1 MSKTMKK
8 KIMELRAEPVK
19 SLIEQ
24 RAAYVADYQGII
36 AGAKAEEN
44 RAVTDEESTRLGELD
59 KLITDIDRTIEAE
72 KRAAALIKQ
81 PESTEQT
88 DGAEQT
94 ESDETEVRSFVGYIK
109 KECGIAAPEL
119 RSGEQNI
126 TMSNNGAVIPTS
138 IANRIIN
145 TVKEMCPILA
155 GATMFAV
162 KGTLKV
168 PVWGNA
174 NTSHNITVGY
184 QDEFTDIT
192 ADAGAFSS
200 VDLTG
205 FLAGALT
212 LIGKSVIN
220 NSEINVLDFIV
231 SEMSKQIAL
240 FIEKE
245 LLVGTNNKA
254 TGALSTTTTLNAGST
269 SVISADNLIELQS
282 KVATPYQNGA
292 CWTMAPATFTA
303 IKKLKDASG
312 QYLLQN
318 SANIVNGFPYTILG
332 KPVYLSDNMPA
343 VASAAKA
350 VLYGNYAGLGVN
362 MRQNIEM
369 QVLNEKYATQHAVGL
384 VAWFEFDAKI
394 LDNQQL
400 ATLVMSV

>member
-8 KIMELRAEPVK
+8 RMAEYRAEPVK
-19 SLIEQ
+19 SLVEQ
-24 RAAYVADYQGII
+24 RAALYADYQAII
-36 AGAKAEEN
+36 EGAKAET
-44 RAVTDEESTRLGELD
+44 RAISDEEAANLVALD

-72 KRAAALIKQ
+72 KRAAALIEQ
-81 PESTEQT
+81 PEATKLP
-88 DGAEQT
+88 
-94 ESDETEVRSFVGYIK
+94 ESVGDEAEVRAFVGYIK
-109 KECGIAAPEL
+109 QESGIAAPEL

-174 NTSHNITVGY
+174 NTTHNITVGY

-205 FLAGALT
+205 YLAGALT

-231 SEMSKQIAL
+231 NEMSRQIAL

-254 TGALSTTTTLNAGST
+254 TGALSTTNTLNAGST
-269 SVISADNLIELQS
+269 SAISADNLIELQA
-282 KVATPYQNGA
+282 KLATPFQDGA
-292 CWTMAPATFTA
+292 CWTMAPATFTS

-312 QYLLQN
+312 QYLLQTAPN
-318 SANIVNGFPYTILG
+318 MVNGYPYMLLG
-332 KPVYLSDNMPA
+332 KPVYLSDNMPSI
-343 VASAAKA
+343 ASAAKA

>member
-8 KIMELRAEPVK
+8 RMAEYRAEPVK
-19 SLIEQ
+19 SLVEQ
-24 RAAYVADYQGII
+24 RAALYADYQAII
-36 AGAKAEEN
+36 EGAKAET
-44 RAVTDEESTRLGELD
+44 RAISDEEAANLVALD
-59 KLITDIDRTIEAE
+59 KSITDIDRTIEAE
-72 KRAAALIKQ
+72 KRAAALIERPEATKL
-81 PESTEQT
+81 PESV
-88 DGAEQT
+88 G
-94 ESDETEVRSFVGYIK
+94 DEAEVRAFVGYIK
-109 KECGIAAPEL
+109 QESGIAAPEL

-174 NTSHNITVGY
+174 NTTHNITVGY

-205 FLAGALT
+205 YLAGALT

-231 SEMSKQIAL
+231 NEMSRQIAL

-254 TGALSTTTTLNAGST
+254 TGALSTTTTLKAGST
-269 SVISADNLIELQS
+269 SAISADNLIELQA
-282 KVATPYQNGA
+282 KLATPFQDGA
-292 CWTMAPATFTA
+292 CWTMAPATFTS

-312 QYLLQN
+312 QYLLQTAPN
-318 SANIVNGFPYTILG
+318 MVNGYPYMLLG
-332 KPVYLSDNMPA
+332 KPVYLSDNMPSI
-343 VASAAKA
+343 ASAAKA

>member
-8 KIMELRAEPVK
+8 RMAEYRAEPVK
-19 SLIEQ
+19 SLVEQ
-24 RAAYVADYQGII
+24 RAALYADYQAII
-36 AGAKAEEN
+36 EGAKAET
-44 RAVTDEESTRLGELD
+44 RAISDEEAANLVALD

-72 KRAAALIKQ
+72 KRAAALIEQ
-81 PESTEQT
+81 PEATKLP
-88 DGAEQT
+88 
-94 ESDETEVRSFVGYIK
+94 ESVGDEAEVRAFVGYIK
-109 KECGIAAPEL
+109 QESGIAAPEL

-174 NTSHNITVGY
+174 NTTHNITVGY

-205 FLAGALT
+205 YLAGALT

-231 SEMSKQIAL
+231 NEMSRQIAL
-240 FIEKE
+240 FVEKE

-254 TGALSTTTTLNAGST
+254 TGALSTTNTLNAGST
-269 SVISADNLIELQS
+269 SAISADNLIELQA
-282 KVATPYQNGA
+282 KLATPFQDGA
-292 CWTMAPATFTA
+292 CWTMAPATFTS

-312 QYLLQN
+312 QYLLQTAPN
-318 SANIVNGFPYTILG
+318 MVNGYPYMLLG
-332 KPVYLSDNMPA
+332 KPVYLSDNMPSI
-343 VASAAKA
+343 ASAAKA

>member
-8 KIMELRAEPVK
+8 RMAEYRAEPVK
-19 SLIEQ
+19 SLVEQ
-24 RAAYVADYQGII
+24 RAALYADYQAII
-36 AGAKAEEN
+36 EGAKAET
-44 RAVTDEESTRLGELD
+44 RAISDEEAANLVALD
-59 KLITDIDRTIEAE
+59 KSITDIDRTIEAE
-72 KRAAALIKQ
+72 KRAAALIEQ
-81 PESTEQT
+81 PEATKLP
-88 DGAEQT
+88 
-94 ESDETEVRSFVGYIK
+94 ESVGDEAEVRAFVGYIK
-109 KECGIAAPEL
+109 QESGIAAPEL

-174 NTSHNITVGY
+174 NTTHNITVGY

-205 FLAGALT
+205 YLAGALT

-231 SEMSKQIAL
+231 NEMSRQIAL
-240 FIEKE
+240 FVEKE

-254 TGALSTTTTLNAGST
+254 TGALSTTNTLNAGST
-269 SVISADNLIELQS
+269 SAISADNLIELQA
-282 KVATPYQNGA
+282 KLATPFQDGA
-292 CWTMAPATFTA
+292 CWTMAPATFTS

-312 QYLLQN
+312 QYLLQTAPN
-318 SANIVNGFPYTILG
+318 MVNGYPYMLLG
-332 KPVYLSDNMPA
+332 KPVYLSDNMPSI
-343 VASAAKA
+343 ASAAKA

>member
-8 KIMELRAEPVK
+8 RMAEYRAEPVK
-19 SLIEQ
+19 SLVEQ
-24 RAAYVADYQGII
+24 RAALYADYQAII
-36 AGAKAEEN
+36 EGAKAET
-44 RAVTDEESTRLGELD
+44 RAISDEEAANLVALD
-59 KLITDIDRTIEAE
+59 KSITDIDRTIEAE
-72 KRAAALIKQ
+72 KRAAALIEQPKATKL
-81 PESTEQT
+81 PESV
-88 DGAEQT
+88 G
-94 ESDETEVRSFVGYIK
+94 DEAEVRAFVGYIK
-109 KECGIAAPEL
+109 QESGIAAPEL

-174 NTSHNITVGY
+174 NTTHNITVGY

-205 FLAGALT
+205 YLAGALT

-231 SEMSKQIAL
+231 NEMSRQIAL

-254 TGALSTTTTLNAGST
+254 TGALSTTNTLNAGST
-269 SVISADNLIELQS
+269 SAISADNLIELQA
-282 KVATPYQNGA
+282 KLATPFQDGA
-292 CWTMAPATFTA
+292 CWTMAPATFTS

-312 QYLLQN
+312 QYLLQTAPN
-318 SANIVNGFPYTILG
+318 MVNGYPYMLLG
-332 KPVYLSDNMPA
+332 KPVYLSDNMPSI
-343 VASAAKA
+343 ASAAKA